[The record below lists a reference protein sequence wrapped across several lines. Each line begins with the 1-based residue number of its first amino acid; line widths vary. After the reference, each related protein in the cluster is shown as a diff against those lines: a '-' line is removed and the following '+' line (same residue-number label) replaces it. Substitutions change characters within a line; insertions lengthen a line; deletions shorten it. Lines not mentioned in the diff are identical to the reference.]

1 LNAVTSNPY
10 QSPSTAP
17 DQPTVWQPASRPIG
31 ISILAGL
38 HAVGGLLFGA
48 LFLFLITQFDQSG
61 SVIGWVILVLGPP
74 LTILALA
81 TAVGLWRGQ
90 KWAWWVATLYYFQ
103 FVIGGVFVLATIAFT
118 CLILQAPM
126 TERRQELFFQHIGR
140 IPVFSLLTWY
150 MMKRSVFAYFRFQ
163 RLTRLR
169 ALLILGG
176 IVLVVGM
183 LLGLPVLVALSR
195 GTRLI

>member
-1 LNAVTSNPY
+1 
-10 QSPSTAP
+10 
-17 DQPTVWQPASRPIG
+17 
-31 ISILAGL
+31 
-38 HAVGGLLFGA
+38 
-48 LFLFLITQFDQSG
+48 
-61 SVIGWVILVLGPP
+61 
-74 LTILALA
+74 
-81 TAVGLWRGQ
+81 
-90 KWAWWVATLYYFQ
+90 
-103 FVIGGVFVLATIAFT
+103 
-118 CLILQAPM
+118 M